1 MYRIHTL
8 KLTQEGSFFVVSI
21 IEVIKN
27 SLVKIIVENLWSIST
42 ERDESFLEE
51 IFVSF
56 FDGFGFPEM

>member
-1 MYRIHTL
+1 M
-8 KLTQEGSFFVVSI
+8 QEGSFFIVSI

-56 FDGFGFPEM
+56 FDGFGFPQM